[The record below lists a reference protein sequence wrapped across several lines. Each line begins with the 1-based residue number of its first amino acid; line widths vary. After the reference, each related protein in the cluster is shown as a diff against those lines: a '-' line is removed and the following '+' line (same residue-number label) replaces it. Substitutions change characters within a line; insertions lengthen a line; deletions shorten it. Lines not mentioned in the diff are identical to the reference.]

1 MASQM
6 IDLRHLKT
14 LSALRNKDSLMAAA
28 EAMYLTQSAL
38 SHQIKDLE
46 ERIGTTL
53 FIRNTHP
60 VRFTAAGLR
69 LLRLAD
75 SVLPLVQE
83 ATLDL
88 STIAGGKTGR
98 LLMAMEC
105 HSCFDWIIPVMES
118 FRAKWPGVVM
128 DLSTGFGFEPL
139 SALARGDLDL
149 VVTADPVATAK
160 LAYQPLFR
168 YEAVLVMPPQHPL
181 AQKTY
186 IEPEDLVQENLVAYP
201 IERSRMDLFNLFLQ
215 GTAVSVG
222 SIRTA
227 ELTPVIIQLVASGIG
242 LACLPCWVIA
252 RHVERA
258 VLAARPLG
266 QHGCWNTLFA
276 AWRNEQ
282 SNIAFMQDFLRIARQ
297 TCMEMLPGIAA
308 ADLAPGNAEETPR

>member
-1 MASQM
+1 ML
-6 IDLRHLKT
+6 DLRHLKT
-14 LSALRNKDSLMAAA
+14 LSALRDKDSLMAAA
-28 EAMYLTQSAL
+28 ETMYLTQSAL

-46 ERIGTTL
+46 DRIGTTL

-83 ATLDL
+83 TTLDL
-88 STIAGGKTGR
+88 SRIAGGKTGR
-98 LLMAMEC
+98 LLMAIEC

-118 FRAKWPGVVM
+118 FRATWPDVVM
-128 DLSTGFGFEPL
+128 DLSTGFSFDPL
-139 SALARGDLDL
+139 SALAFGDLDL
-149 VVTADPVATAK
+149 VVTADPVTTTK

-168 YEAVLVMPPQHPL
+168 YEAVLVMSPQHAL

-186 IEPEDLVQENLVAYP
+186 IEPEDLMQENLIAYP

-215 GTAVSVG
+215 GTNVRLG

-242 LACLPCWVIA
+242 LACLPFWVIA
-252 RHVERA
+252 HHVAREM
-258 VLAARPLG
+258 VVARPLG
-266 QHGCWNTLFA
+266 EKGCQNTLFA
-276 AWRNEQ
+276 AWRDDQ
-282 SNIAFMQDFLRIARQ
+282 TDIAFMQDFLRIARQ
-297 TCMEMLPGIAA
+297 TCMEMLPGISA
-308 ADLAPGNAEETPR
+308 LEPVMENTEETRQ